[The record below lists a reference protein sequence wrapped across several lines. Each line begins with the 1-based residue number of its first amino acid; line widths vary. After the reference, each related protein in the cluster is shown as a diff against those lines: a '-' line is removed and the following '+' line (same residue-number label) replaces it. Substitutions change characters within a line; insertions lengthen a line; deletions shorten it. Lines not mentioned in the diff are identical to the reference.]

1 MTSRTAIVAEAR
13 TWLRT
18 PFHHQGRVKHVGVDC
33 AGVPICTG
41 RVLGCFPAEMDVR
54 GYARSP
60 DGVSLLAYCDQ
71 WMTRIDAASMDI
83 GDVIVIRFDLD
94 PQHLG
99 IVGDYPAGGFSMI
112 HALGTPDGRGRV
124 VEHRLDEST
133 LERLVAVYRM
143 PGVA

>member
-1 MTSRTAIVAEAR
+1 MTSRIAIVAEAR
-13 TWLRT
+13 TWLKT
-18 PFHHQGRVKHVGVDC
+18 PFHHQARVKHVGVDC
-33 AGVPICTG
+33 AGLPICTG
-41 RVLGCFPAEMDVR
+41 RALGCFPADMDVV

-71 WMTRIDAASMDI
+71 WMKRIEPAEMDV
-83 GDVIVIRFDLD
+83 GDVIVIRFELD

-99 IVGDYPAGGFSMI
+99 IVGDYPGGGFSMI
-112 HALGTPDGRGRV
+112 HALGTADGRGRV
-124 VEHRLDEST
+124 VEHRLDEGT